1 MNAASSPSPA
11 PPSPPSRP
19 SRLTFAD
26 MSVQTWAMIVAA
38 YRELNARKL
47 FWVALALN
55 VVVILVIAAVGI
67 DEEGFSV
74 LGYDLQIPGVTSK
87 RFPPADFY
95 KLMIENLGVGIW
107 LAWLSTILALLST
120 SSMFPDVA
128 AGGVDTMLSKPIG
141 RARLFLTTFAC
152 GLLFSTLQVLAF
164 ALMAFLLLGIRAG
177 AWEPGVFV
185 AVPLVVAL
193 FSYLFCLQAVV
204 GFITRS
210 AVASVIVTLL
220 FWILVFVVDL
230 GESITLF
237 QRTASRLEC
246 DMVQARLDTMK
257 GDGGRETAET
267 LLSDA
272 QTRLDRW
279 ALANDISL
287 GIKTLLPKT
296 SETAQLTRRALAI
309 SAGIGQDPD
318 AEQEMRVDENG
329 ILQRTRANR
338 RRVEAEVRKELDRR
352 TVSWVVGTSLAF
364 EAVVLSIGLVYF
376 RRRDY

>member
-267 LLSDA
+267 LLSEA

>member
-1 MNAASSPSPA
+1 
-11 PPSPPSRP
+11 
-19 SRLTFAD
+19 

-67 DEEGFSV
+67 DEEGISV

-95 KLMIENLGVGIW
+95 KLMIETLGVGIW

>member
-67 DEEGFSV
+67 DEEGISV

-95 KLMIENLGVGIW
+95 KLMIETLGVGIW

>member
-95 KLMIENLGVGIW
+95 KLMIETLGVGIW

-279 ALANDISL
+279 ALANDISR

>member
-67 DEEGFSV
+67 DEEGISV

-87 RFPPADFY
+87 LFPPADFY

>member
-1 MNAASSPSPA
+1 MNAASSLSS
-11 PPSPPSRP
+11 PPSPSRP

-67 DEEGFSV
+67 DEEGISV

-87 RFPPADFY
+87 LFPPADFY

>member
-67 DEEGFSV
+67 DEEGISV

-87 RFPPADFY
+87 LFPPADFY

-364 EAVVLSIGLVYF
+364 EAVVPSIGLVYF